1 MQAVAQ
7 AALQGAGEVLFR
19 GLRAAL
25 YERLVAAPLSV
36 LQDQGP
42 PAPAWSTQQADPT
55 VGEGAACPLPPEGSV
70 CPTVC
75 LGLAVDLSG
84 GVSPWLLSTVAALLW
99 VTAACSACAG
109 CCLGLLGPCL
119 WRRLWPFAW
128 PRGAVP
134 APPEQDRRAAR
145 ALAYGA
151 PPRPQALE
159 RADAQR
165 AGVGVFVGAH

>member
-7 AALQGAGEVLFR
+7 AALQGAGEILFR

-42 PAPAWSTQQADPT
+42 PAPVWSILQADSSE
-55 VGEGAACPLPPEGSV
+55 GEGASCPLPSAGST

-109 CCLGLLGPCL
+109 CCLGLLGPYV
-119 WRRLWPFAW
+119 WRRLWPSAW
-128 PRGAVP
+128 PRGAVS
-134 APPEQDRRAAR
+134 ASPEQDRRAAR

-165 AGVGVFVGAH
+165 AGGGVHGGAH